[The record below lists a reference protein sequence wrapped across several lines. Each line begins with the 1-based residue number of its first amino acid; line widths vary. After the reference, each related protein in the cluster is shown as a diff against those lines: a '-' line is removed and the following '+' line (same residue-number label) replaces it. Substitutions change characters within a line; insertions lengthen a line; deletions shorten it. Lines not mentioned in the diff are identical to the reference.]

1 MCECGGEYPS
11 ERHDGIIQRARVI
24 DRRRSASSGFRG
36 GRQRFVTFTKRR
48 KNPPFF
54 FLFLFFDSP
63 ARQMSKMMMYTEPGP
78 EQIYKQMVKSTEL
91 ERIASRSTSQSHK
104 KKKERKTKQSY
115 QTTSIRHTHT
125 HTRRVISVQGDLNE
139 I

>member
-1 MCECGGEYPS
+1 VWWRISLGAPRRNNS
-11 ERHDGIIQRARVI
+11 ARARYRPPALRFIRVP
-24 DRRRSASSGFRG
+24 RRSSEVRDLYKKKKKSSL
-36 GRQRFVTFTKRR
+36 
-48 KNPPFF
+48 FF
-54 FLFLFFDSP
+54 IYLFFDSP